1 MTFSTQQ
8 PIYNLD
14 AGKQGEIKLSSAVFD
29 VPMNYDLVHRV
40 AVSLSSNRRRPI
52 AHTKTKGEVRGGG
65 KKPWAQKGTGN
76 ARAGSIRSPIFK
88 GGGVTF
94 GPRNEVN
101 FQKKINKKERRRAFI
116 EVLSS
121 KVRDGEL
128 KIIESFKLE
137 KPSTKKLA
145 NLFKKLDSEDKSSL
159 VVVLKDNEILRKSL
173 GNLPRTRFAQAADI
187 CSLDLLNYKFLY
199 LEKEVVDYY
208 EKKYAT
214 VGAKKSKK

>member
-1 MTFSTQQ
+1 MQQ

-14 AGKQGEIKLSSAVFD
+14 ASKQGELKLAPAVFD

-65 KKPWAQKGTGN
+65 KKPWSQKGTGN

-101 FQKKINKKERRRAFI
+101 FQKKINKKERKKAFV

-121 KVRDGEL
+121 KLRDGEL

-137 KPSTKKLA
+137 TPKTKKLA
-145 NLFKKLDSEDKSSL
+145 DLFKKLGTEGKSGL
-159 VVVLKDNEILRKSL
+159 VVTLENNDQVKKSL
-173 GNLPRTRFAQAADI
+173 ANLPRISFAQAANI

-199 LEKEVVDYY
+199 LEKAVVGYY

-214 VGAKKSKK
+214 VEVKKSKK

>member
-1 MTFSTQQ
+1 MQQ

-14 AGKQGEIKLSSAVFD
+14 ASKQGELKLAPAVFD

-65 KKPWAQKGTGN
+65 KKPWSQKGTGN

-101 FQKKINKKERRRAFI
+101 FQKKINKKERKKAFV

-121 KVRDGEL
+121 KLRDGEL
-128 KIIESFKLE
+128 KIIESFELE
-137 KPSTKKLA
+137 TPKTKKLA
-145 NLFKKLDSEDKSSL
+145 DLFKKLGTEGKSGL
-159 VVVLKDNEILRKSL
+159 VVTLENNDQVKKSL
-173 GNLPRTRFAQAADI
+173 ANLPRISFAQAANI

-199 LEKEVVDYY
+199 LEKAVVGYY

-214 VGAKKSKK
+214 VEVKKSKK